1 MRTRHIASGTALSVL
16 LATAS
21 LLGVTA
27 TPAAATD
34 SGTTVPPVTSFS
46 LEDPAL
52 AATTLTVNAPAGALP
67 GTEVTITGTLG
78 STVPFADGTT
88 VSV

>member
-34 SGTTVPPVTSFS
+34 GGTAVPPVTSFS
-46 LEDPAL
+46 LEDQAL
-52 AATTLTVNAPAGALP
+52 AATTLTVNAPATALP
-67 GTEVTITGTLG
+67 GTEVTVTGTLG
-78 STVPFADGTT
+78 S
-88 VSV
+88 